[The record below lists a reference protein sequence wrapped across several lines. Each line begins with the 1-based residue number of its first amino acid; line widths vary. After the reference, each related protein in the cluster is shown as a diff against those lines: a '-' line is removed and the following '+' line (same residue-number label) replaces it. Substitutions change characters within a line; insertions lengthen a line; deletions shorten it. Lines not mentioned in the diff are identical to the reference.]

1 MIVKI
6 WNATEHFVRN
16 NSNNNSVKN
25 DADDCNEIRR
35 PVPMS
40 ADSMINRGKKI
51 RKDKQMLKIDIYEKC
66 KKANEQKKCDD
77 HLKSCSPYN
86 QLNRHI

>member
-1 MIVKI
+1 
-6 WNATEHFVRN
+6 
-16 NSNNNSVKN
+16 
-25 DADDCNEIRR
+25 
-35 PVPMS
+35 MS

-77 HLKSCSPYN
+77 HLKSCSLYN